1 MPVVRRLLLC
11 FLALLV
17 HFPASSLAGSAWK
30 TAELELPEVS
40 LPAHTSVV
48 LGTFEGWEPER
59 VQGAVLK
66 ALTDQN
72 RGLAGRALPEGSM
85 GPGPAARPTSVVAD
99 QASAPDR
106 ALVLLVSA
114 REPEAVDKVRHKR
127 VRYDNRYQVTR
138 KTELFIDY
146 KLVDP
151 KSGGVVAA
159 SSVSAKPKPYT
170 SPWNTDEGV
179 AMGSA
184 PDPGTLVIEVL
195 ESLAAQIVN
204 QIAPAYS
211 LRTYRFKTFKEDES
225 SVVQNALAR
234 GRFEKGIE
242 DLEALI
248 AQFPESAEARF
259 DLALALAATK
269 RFDEAVD
276 AAERLLELDD
286 SKGHR
291 DLMDR
296 ILEWQKDHATLQSY
310 GFVW

>member
-1 MPVVRRLLLC
+1 M
-11 FLALLV
+11 
-17 HFPASSLAGSAWK
+17 
-30 TAELELPEVS
+30 S
-40 LPAHTSVV
+40 LPPHTSVV
-48 LGTFEGWEPER
+48 LGAFEGWEPGR

-72 RGLAGRALPEGSM
+72 RGLAGRPLPKGAT

-99 QASAPDR
+99 QASAPDGALILVVTAR
-106 ALVLLVSA
+106 A
-114 REPEAVDKVRHKR
+114 PEAVDKVKHKK
-127 VRYDNRYQVTR
+127 VRYDHRYQVTR

-146 KLVDP
+146 QLVDS

-195 ESLAAQIVN
+195 DRLAAEIVN

-211 LRTYRFKTFKEDES
+211 LRTYGFKTFKEDES
-225 SVVQNALAR
+225 SVVQNVLAR
-234 GRFEKGIE
+234 GRFEKGVE
-242 DLEALI
+242 DLEVLI

-269 RFDEAVD
+269 RFDEAID
-276 AAERLLELDD
+276 ATERLLELDD
-286 SKGHR
+286 SKGHQK
-291 DLMDR
+291 LMDR
-296 ILEWQKDHATLQSY
+296 ILEWQEVHATLQSY
-310 GFVW
+310 GFGW